1 MYKELN
7 DTKQDSD
14 DQTFYSCTAYDPS
27 LFYSFCTK
35 SQLEPAFLERIEMLR
50 LSTNCWLCPSDEHLL
65 FAKALPGLLS

>member
-14 DQTFYSCTAYDPS
+14 DQTFYSCMTYDPS

-35 SQLEPAFLERIEMLR
+35 SQLEPVFLERIEMLR
-50 LSTNCWLCPSDEHLL
+50 LSTNCHGCALQMNTSFLL
-65 FAKALPGLLS
+65 KPYLVF